1 MKKEEAKTR
10 QGTEQRIQRQS
21 LGLPVGTLRSQEEEE
36 EVCADEEETQVVIG
50 PRFQYVMPPW
60 PPSKCRLGVISA

>member
-50 PRFQYVMPPW
+50 PRP
-60 PPSKCRLGVISA
+60 